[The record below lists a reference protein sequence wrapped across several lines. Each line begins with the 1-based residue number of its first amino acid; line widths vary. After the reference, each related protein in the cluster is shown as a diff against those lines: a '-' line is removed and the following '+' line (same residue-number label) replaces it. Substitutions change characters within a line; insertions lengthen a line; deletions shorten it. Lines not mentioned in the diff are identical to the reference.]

1 MTWLPKKKVVVPIDF
16 SAKSLP
22 AMETALE
29 MVESPSNIHAVY
41 VMAELSEV
49 DPGVMWGTIDDE
61 ERLKNSVESLT
72 KAFSDPKFSGFQ
84 PVVRMG
90 DPGNEIVD
98 YAKEVSADL
107 IVIPSHGR
115 TGMEHLLMG
124 SVAER
129 VSRLAKCPVLVLRG

>member
-1 MTWLPKKKVVVPIDF
+1 MAWLPKKTVVVPIDF
-16 SAKSLP
+16 SDRSMP

-29 MVESPSNIHAVY
+29 LVDSPSSIHAIY

-49 DPGVMWGTIDDE
+49 DPGVLYGGIDDG
-61 ERLKNSVESLT
+61 ERTQNSVDSLNKT
-72 KAFSDPKFSGFQ
+72 FGDAKFAGFK
-84 PVVRMG
+84 PVVRLG

-98 YAKEVSADL
+98 YAKQANADL

-115 TGMEHLLMG
+115 TGLEHLLLG

-129 VSRLAKCPVLVLRG
+129 VARLAKCPVLVLRG